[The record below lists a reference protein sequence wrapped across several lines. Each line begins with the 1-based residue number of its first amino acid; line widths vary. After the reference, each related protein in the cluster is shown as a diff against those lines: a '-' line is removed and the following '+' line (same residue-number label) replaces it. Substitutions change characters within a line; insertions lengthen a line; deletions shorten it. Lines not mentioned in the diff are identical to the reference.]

1 VLEVKSHHSVEPGSN
16 RGLGIVFSVVF
27 AIVGLYPLVHGGD
40 IRIWALVI
48 AALFL
53 IVALVAPGLLT
64 VPNRL
69 WTKFGLLLGA
79 IVAPIVMMLVFF
91 VAVTPIGLFMRATGR
106 DLLRQKRDPDAET
119 YWIKREGEL
128 SPMRN
133 QF

>member
-1 VLEVKSHHSVEPGSN
+1 MLEVKSHHTVKAGSN
-16 RGLGIVFSVVF
+16 RGLGIVFAAVF
-27 AIVGLYPLVHGGD
+27 AIIGLYPLLGGGG

-53 IVALVAPGLLT
+53 AVAFLAPGLLA

-91 VAVTPIGLFMRATGR
+91 AAVTPIGLFMRAMGR
-106 DLLRQKRDPDAET
+106 DLLRQKRDPDTQT
-119 YWIKREGEL
+119 YWIKREEALG
-128 SPMRN
+128 PMHN